1 MLDIISIEYSLVI
14 TIAITIIYYL
24 LLLVYIIINMLQ
36 NS

>member
-1 MLDIISIEYSLVI
+1 MLDSISIEYSLVI